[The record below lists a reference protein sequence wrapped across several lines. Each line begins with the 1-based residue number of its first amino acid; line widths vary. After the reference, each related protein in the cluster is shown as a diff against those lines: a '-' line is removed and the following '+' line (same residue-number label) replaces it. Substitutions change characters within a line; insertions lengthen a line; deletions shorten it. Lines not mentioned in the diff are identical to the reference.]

1 MINNISFSTHSM
13 ICPDS
18 QGSHTLAYTEWGE
31 PDNSKVLICLHGLT
45 RNGRDFDT
53 LASVLS
59 TDYRVLCID
68 IAGRGQSDWLSQPE
82 NYTYETYVTDMLVLL
97 EHLHLTKIDLVGTSM
112 GGLIGMFLAARP
124 ASPISKL
131 VINDIGAL
139 VPKTGLQRIAKYLN
153 QPRPQ
158 FATLQEVEKYCRIVH
173 MLFGN
178 LTNVQW
184 QHLAKHSVKAV
195 TGGGYRLRYDPAI
208 AIPFKGELEDIDLW
222 SIWEQVRC
230 PVLVLHGEKSDLLS
244 PQIIQKMQAK
254 HPLTQTVTFPE
265 VGHAPP
271 LMSEEQIAVVKSW
284 LLG

>member
-1 MINNISFSTHSM
+1 M